1 MVWSS
6 AETPRAGAGGLAP
19 IGVELPNLRHMR
31 LLDAAMALQ
40 SLSLAAD
47 AVHISQ
53 PAASQAMARLGRIF
67 GATLLERVGNGVR
80 ATPQGEIVVRRGRR
94 ALEHLREANRRIV
107 QRARLG
113 RGVASDLLERQTT
126 VAQLRAIAIFAEA
139 GSFSAA
145 AQRLGQAE
153 PSIQRA
159 ARDIERIL
167 GVPLFDGA
175 FRTLRLTEAGE
186 IVAAQASL
194 ALKEITT
201 AFAEL
206 REHAGLFDGRLV
218 IATLP
223 LVRTKIVPEAVVAL
237 MRRNPRARVEILDGS
252 YESLIHGLSIG
263 ACDILV
269 GALREG
275 RAPSGMKE
283 SLLFVDELAIIAR
296 AGHPLAGR
304 PVSAG
309 DLSRCPWVLPRRDT
323 PSRAIF
329 ETLQA
334 EQQIHAPEMGYVET
348 GSLVALRGILM
359 ESDAVAIL
367 SLRQIEYE
375 RGQGLLDVLD
385 FPLPPSGRAIG
396 ITTLANWHPTALQA
410 DFLRCLEAAACEET
424 EGSPT

>member
-1 MVWSS
+1 M
-6 AETPRAGAGGLAP
+6 GAPAP
-19 IGVELPNLRHMR
+19 QGVELPNLRHMR

-53 PAASQAMARLGRIF
+53 PAASQAMARLARIF
-67 GATLLERVGNGVR
+67 GASLLERAGNGVR

-126 VAQLRAIAIFAEA
+126 VAQLRAIAAFAEV

-145 AQRLGQAE
+145 AQKLGQAE

-175 FRTLRLTEAGE
+175 FRSLRLTEAGE

-237 MRRNPRARVEILDGS
+237 MRRNPQARIEILDGS
-252 YESLIHGLSIG
+252 YEGLIHGLSIG
-263 ACDILV
+263 ACDMLV

-275 RAPSGMKE
+275 RVPPGMTE
-283 SLLFVDELAIIAR
+283 SLLFEDELAIIAR
-296 AGHPLAGR
+296 SGHPLAGR

-309 DLSRCPWVLPRRDT
+309 DLARCLWVLPRRDT

-329 ETLQA
+329 EKLQA
-334 EQQIHAPEMGYVET
+334 DHQVRAPEMGYVET
-348 GSLVALRGILM
+348 GSLVALRGVLM

-367 SLRQIEYE
+367 SPRQIEYE
-375 RGQGLLDVLD
+375 RSQGLLDVLD

-410 DFLRCLEAAACEET
+410 DFLRCLQAAASRNA
-424 EGSPT
+424 GDFPA